1 MTELDKSDQVQQY
14 AAELSKKVMARIHWL
29 IERLLAE
36 RSLQDQKGLEEGGL
50 LALGIA
56 VAMKSILI
64 SIR

>member
-56 VAMKSILI
+56 VAMESRLI